1 MQNLLWLDELESV
14 TSQPLSTS
22 SNERT
27 LCIRFNPAWQ
37 QQNECSIKTWK
48 VQPQISG
55 WWIWAAILYNVI
67 VKSRRIKNKKS
78 NWWLQEYRQFILL
91 LHDSQGQLVF
101 GAVFTNKLSCIKLAE
116 KKKKKKNNYGKT
128 VEKCLLMLHSNCRC
142 IVGASSERPWTTSDA
157 SRYNLQPRRPVRVYH
172 SRFILWWT
180 VRKGSAH
187 PRLIH
192 SQSLGSIRSPV
203 DFVFGDELNRV
214 AEYSEAGLVLLW
226 PVI

>member
-27 LCIRFNPAWQ
+27 LCIKFNPAWQ

-116 KKKKKKNNYGKT
+116 KKKKKQLW
-128 VEKCLLMLHSNCRC
+128 ENCGEVSANATFELQVHC
-142 IVGASSERPWTTSDA
+142 GFASSERPWTTSDA

-187 PRLIH
+187 PSLIH